1 MKTNTLITAR
11 VSCVQKNLYTLLP
24 CAEDGTV
31 CVGGGADGDCSG
43 GGICNNGEVALTEMT
58 GKLKGKFYNLKLEPP
73 VVGDYVKVFTN
84 EYGDALIDE
93 VLPRKTVF
101 KRPNRSGH
109 SEAYVKNLLEE
120 TIVSNFDYV
129 FIVTSLNQDYSE
141 NRIARYVSITLNT
154 GAKPVVILSKADLCD
169 DVELKVEI
177 TKAVCDKSD
186 VIAISSL
193 TGYGLEQL
201 QTYLQ
206 KDKTIAIVGSSGVG
220 KSTLLNTLNGADLMK
235 VNAIRDEDGK
245 GRHTTTYRQLF
256 RLQNGTWIMDT
267 PGLREIGVLDMEEGI
282 NETFSDVVA
291 LFDQCKFND
300 CSHTSE
306 PGCAVLKA
314 LEDGTLSQERWQT
327 YLQLHTENE
336 WGKAKMMQIAKF
348 TSEYQKNRYSGW
360 DL

>member
-1 MKTNTLITAR
+1 MKTNNIITAR

-31 CVGGGADGDCSG
+31 IFETDAGGDGGTD
-43 GGICNNGEVALTEMT
+43 GITALPEMT
-58 GKLKGKFYNLKLEPP
+58 GKLKGKFYNLGLEPP

-84 EYGDALIDE
+84 EYGDALIDQ

-154 GAKPVVILSKADLCD
+154 GAKPVVILSKADL
-169 DVELKVEI
+169 
-177 TKAVCDKSD
+177 
-186 VIAISSL
+186 
-193 TGYGLEQL
+193 
-201 QTYLQ
+201 
-206 KDKTIAIVGSSGVG
+206 
-220 KSTLLNTLNGADLMK
+220 MK

-256 RLQNGTWIMDT
+256 RLQNGVWIMDT

-282 NETFSDVVA
+282 DETFSDVVA

-306 PGCAVLKA
+306 PGCAVRKA

-348 TSEYQKNRYSGW
+348 TREYQRNRYSGW

>member
-1 MKTNTLITAR
+1 MKTNNTITAR
-11 VSCVQKNLYTLLP
+11 VSCVHKNLFTILLP
-24 CAEDGTV
+24 
-31 CVGGGADGDCSG
+31 SG
-43 GGICNNGEVALTEMT
+43 QELL
-58 GKLKGKFYNLKLEPP
+58 GKLKGKFYNLGLEPP
-73 VVGDYVKVFTN
+73 VVGDYVKVITN

-93 VLPRKTVF
+93 VLPRNTVF

-109 SEAYVKNLLEE
+109 AEGFVKNLLEE

-169 DVELKVEI
+169 DVDLKVEI
-177 TKAVCDKSD
+177 TQAVCDKAD

-193 TGYGLEQL
+193 TGYGIEKLAP
-201 QTYLQ
+201 YMQ
-206 KDKTIAIVGSSGVG
+206 KDKTIALVGSSGVG
-220 KSTLLNTLNGADLMK
+220 KSTLLNTLNGGDLMK
-235 VNAIRDEDGK
+235 VNQIRDSDGK

-256 RLQNGTWIMDT
+256 QLQNGVWIMDT

-282 NETFSDVVA
+282 DETFSDVVE

-300 CSHTSE
+300 CSHTNE
-306 PGCAVLKA
+306 PGCAVLAA
-314 LEDGTLSQERWQT
+314 LADGTLSEERWAT
-327 YLQLHTENE
+327 YQQLHQESE

-348 TSEYQKNRYSGW
+348 TREYQKNRYQGW

>member
-1 MKTNTLITAR
+1 LKTNNIITAR

-31 CVGGGADGDCSG
+31 IFEADAGAGGDCG
-43 GGICNNGEVALTEMT
+43 NHTDGKVALSEMT
-58 GKLKGKFYNLKLEPP
+58 GKLKGKFYNLGLEPP

-129 FIVTSLNQDYSE
+129 FIVTSLNQNYSE

-154 GAKPVVILSKADLCD
+154 GAKPIVILSKADLCD

-177 TKAVCDKSD
+177 TKAVCDKAD

-201 QTYLQ
+201 QPYLQ
-206 KDKTIAIVGSSGVG
+206 KDKTIVIVGSSGVG

-256 RLQNGTWIMDT
+256 RLQNGVWIMDT

-282 NETFSDVVA
+282 DETFSDVVA

-306 PGCAVLKA
+306 PGCAVRKA
-314 LEDGTLSQERWQT
+314 LEDGSLSEDRWQT
-327 YLQLHTENE
+327 YLQLHNENE

-348 TSEYQKNRYSGW
+348 TREYQRNRYGGW
-360 DL
+360 DI

>member
-24 CAEDGTV
+24 CAEDGKV
-31 CVGGGADGDCSG
+31 VLS
-43 GGICNNGEVALTEMT
+43 EMI
-58 GKLKGKFYNLKLEPP
+58 GKLKGKFYNLGLEPP

-93 VLPRKTVF
+93 VLPRRTVF

-177 TKAVCDKSD
+177 TKAVCDK
-186 VIAISSL
+186 A
-193 TGYGLEQL
+193 
-201 QTYLQ
+201 
-206 KDKTIAIVGSSGVG
+206 
-220 KSTLLNTLNGADLMK
+220 
-235 VNAIRDEDGK
+235 
-245 GRHTTTYRQLF
+245 
-256 RLQNGTWIMDT
+256 
-267 PGLREIGVLDMEEGI
+267 
-282 NETFSDVVA
+282 DVVA
-291 LFDQCKFND
+291 LFDKCKFND

-306 PGCAVLKA
+306 PGCAVRKA
-314 LEDGTLSQERWQT
+314 LEDGTLSEERWQT

-348 TSEYQKNRYSGW
+348 TREYQRNRYSGW